1 MHDFVEIAGGFRS
14 RVEEALKKLFT
25 PAGILTDADIPA
37 PLVEPLRYALLGGG
51 KRLRPVCCLAACATV
66 SGRSDMA
73 LPAALAI
80 EMLHNYTLVHDDLP
94 CMDNDLLR
102 RGQPTV
108 HAKYGYGEAVLVGD
122 ALQAAA
128 FEMLFRS
135 PVSPERICRLANVF
149 ARAAGPAGVVGGQWE
164 DCCVTASLS
173 KERLDYI
180 YAHKTGDLICAAL
193 DMGVLAGG
201 GSDAEADAFHRYG
214 LALGTA
220 FQIIDD
226 LLDADDPAKAEEI
239 SILRLMGKDEALA
252 LAKQTTDDGLR
263 ALDEVRP
270 AGSEQEAAHALLRHL
285 AISQI
290 SRTL

>member
-122 ALQAAA
+122 AL
-128 FEMLFRS
+128 
-135 PVSPERICRLANVF
+135 
-149 ARAAGPAGVVGGQWE
+149 
-164 DCCVTASLS
+164 
-173 KERLDYI
+173 
-180 YAHKTGDLICAAL
+180 
-193 DMGVLAGG
+193 
-201 GSDAEADAFHRYG
+201 
-214 LALGTA
+214 
-220 FQIIDD
+220 
-226 LLDADDPAKAEEI
+226 
-239 SILRLMGKDEALA
+239 
-252 LAKQTTDDGLR
+252 
-263 ALDEVRP
+263 
-270 AGSEQEAAHALLRHL
+270 
-285 AISQI
+285 
-290 SRTL
+290 